1 MPTIN
6 QLPVV
11 SQLSTGD
18 QIPVYNTVNGD
29 ARRASLATVLDFFEQ
44 TFAAP
49 TVAVNLYTP
58 ATGFSISAPTPISE
72 QQWMIL
78 QPAGTLATGTI
89 TLPLNT
95 GVPDGTEILITTTQ
109 QITALTIGLNGAT
122 TVHGLP
128 TMLQA
133 GAGVRL
139 RWYQATNSW
148 YSITADSAPYG
159 AAIRTFL
166 STPSSANLA
175 AAVTDETGTGALV
188 FQSAPALINPDI
200 GNAVGASVTTAFN
213 QYINNLGKHGY
224 TTGAGGTVTQGAG
237 SGKAT
242 SVTLD
247 KPTGT
252 ITMNNA
258 ALAANTTVT
267 FTLNSLIIEANDLVV
282 LSHISGG
289 TAGAYTLNA
298 QCLAGQANINVRNIT
313 AGSLSEAIVL
323 RYAVIKSSNA

>member
-29 ARRASLATVLDFFEQ
+29 ARRASLATMLDFFEQ
-44 TFAAP
+44 TFASP
-49 TVAVNLYTP
+49 TVAVNFYTP
-58 ATGFSISAPTPISE
+58 ATGFSIAVPTPISQ
-72 QQWMIL
+72 QQWVIL

-95 GVPDGTEILITTTQ
+95 GTPDGTEILITTTQ
-109 QITALTIGLNGAT
+109 QITAITIGLNGAT
-122 TVHGLP
+122 AVYGLP
-128 TMLQA
+128 TVLQA

-139 RWYQATNSW
+139 RWYQGSNSW
-148 YSITADSAPYG
+148 YSIAADGAPYG

-188 FQSAPALINPDI
+188 FQSSPALINPDI
-200 GNAVGASVTTAFN
+200 GNAIGASVTTSFN
-213 QYINNLGKHGY
+213 QYITGLGKHGY
-224 TTGAGGTVTQGAG
+224 TTGAGGTVTQ
-237 SGKAT
+237 AT
-242 SVTLD
+242 SKSTAVTLD
-247 KPTGT
+247 KSTGT

-258 ALAANTTVT
+258 ALAADTTVT
-267 FTLNSLIIEANDLVV
+267 FTLNSLVIEANDIVV
-282 LSHISGG
+282 LNHISGG

-323 RYAVIKSSNA
+323 RYALIKSSNA

>member
-18 QIPVYNTVNGD
+18 QIPIYNTVNGD
-29 ARRASLATVLDFFEQ
+29 ARRASLATMLDFFEQ
-44 TFAAP
+44 TFASP

-58 ATGFSISAPTPISE
+58 ATGFSISAPTPISQ

-95 GVPDGTEILITTTQ
+95 GTPDGTEILITTTQ
-109 QITALTIGLNGAT
+109 QITALTIGLNGAAA
-122 TVHGLP
+122 VFGLP

-175 AAVTDETGTGALV
+175 AAVSDETGTGALV
-188 FQSAPALINPDI
+188 FQTSPALITPNL
-200 GNAVGASVTTAFN
+200 GNATGASVTTSFN
-213 QYINNLGKHGY
+213 QYITGLGKHGY
-224 TTGAGGTVTQGAG
+224 DTGAGGTVTQAT
-237 SGKAT
+237 SKAT
-242 SVTLD
+242 AVTLD

-258 ALAANTTVT
+258 ALAAATTVT
-267 FTLNSLIIEANDLVV
+267 FLLNSLVIEANDIVV
-282 LSHISGG
+282 LNHISGG

-298 QCLAGQANINVRNIT
+298 QCLAGQASINVRNIT